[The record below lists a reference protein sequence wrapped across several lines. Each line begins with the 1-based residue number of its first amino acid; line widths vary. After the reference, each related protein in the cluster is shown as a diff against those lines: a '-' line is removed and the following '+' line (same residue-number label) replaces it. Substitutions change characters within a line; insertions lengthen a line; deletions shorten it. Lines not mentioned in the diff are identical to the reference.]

1 MTTFRTFAVA
11 AVLTAAAL
19 AASAADNPQRPGGR
33 KIIDVD
39 HIVAVVNEDVI
50 TRIDLDQQLRLAID
64 ALKRQGTPL
73 PPTDVLEKQVLERMI
88 NQRMQLQLA
97 KENGLRVED
106 AVLDK
111 TIARI
116 AQQNKL
122 SVEQLREALERDGVP
137 FSRFREDIRGEVTI
151 ARLRERE
158 VDSKI
163 VVTEGEIDALIQ
175 SMQGHDGGNNEFNLG
190 HILIR
195 VPEQATS
202 DVIQARQARAE
213 QALAQLKQGA
223 DFGQISATYS
233 DAPEALQGG
242 NLGWREANRLPTL
255 FVDALKNMRVGQVSE
270 LLRSSNG
277 FHILKLIDQR
287 GAAPVMVQQTHARHI
302 LVRTNEIISESEA
315 RNRLMGLRER
325 IENGADFAELARLQS
340 QDASAPKGGD
350 LGWLSP
356 GDTVPEF
363 ERTMNQLKPG
373 ELSQPI
379 KTEFGWHLIQV
390 LERREEDMSKER
402 TRLTARQ
409 SLRERK
415 SDEAYQEWL
424 RQLRDK
430 AYVEIRTDER

>member
-1 MTTFRTFAVA
+1 MSLKPLCA
-11 AVLTAAAL
+11 AIAL
-19 AASAADNPQRPGGR
+19 ALASAGAPAADSERRAPRAV
-33 KIIDVD
+33 IAVD
-39 HIVAVVNEDVI
+39 RIVAVVNEDVI
-50 TRIDLDQQLRLAID
+50 TRIDLQQQLARAVD

-73 PPTDVLEKQVLERMI
+73 PPADVLERQVLERMI
-88 NQRMQLQLA
+88 SQQMQLQLA
-97 KENGLRVED
+97 KDSGLRID
-106 AVLDK
+106 DGVLDK

-122 SVEQLREALERDGVP
+122 SVDQLRAALERDGVP
-137 FSRFREDIRGEVTI
+137 FPRFREDIRAEITI

-163 VVTEGEIDALIQ
+163 VVTEGEIDAYLQ
-175 SMQGHDGGNNEFNLG
+175 STDKPDGKSNEFNIA
-190 HILIR
+190 HILVR
-195 VPEQATS
+195 VPEQAS
-202 DVIQARQARAE
+202 ADAIQARRARAE
-213 QALAQLKQGA
+213 QALAQLKQGT
-223 DFGQISATYS
+223 DFGQVSATFS

-242 NLGWREANRLPTL
+242 SLGWREAGRLPSL
-255 FVDALKNMRVGQVSE
+255 FVDALKNMQIGQVSE

-287 GAAPVMVQQTHARHI
+287 GAAPVLVQQTQARHI
-302 LVRTNEIISESEA
+302 LIKTNEVISESEA
-315 RNRLMGLRER
+315 RNRLVGLRER
-325 IENGADFAELARLQS
+325 IVHGADFAELARLQS

-363 ERTMNQLKPG
+363 ERTMTQLKVG

-379 KTEFGWHLIQV
+379 KTEFGWHLVQV
-390 LERREEDMSKER
+390 LARREEDMSKER
-402 TRLTARQ
+402 VRLTARQ

-430 AYVEIRTDER
+430 TYVDIRPDER

>member
-1 MTTFRTFAVA
+1 MMNYRSYCAVIA
-11 AVLTAAAL
+11 LAL
-19 AASAADNPQRPGGR
+19 AAASAQAADAQPRAPR
-33 KIIDVD
+33 AVIAVD
-39 HIVAVVNEDVI
+39 RIVAIVNEDVI
-50 TRIDLDQQLRLAID
+50 TRIDLQQQLSLALD
-64 ALKRQGTPL
+64 TLKRQGTPL
-73 PPTDVLEKQVLERMI
+73 PPADVLERQVLERMI

-97 KENGLRVED
+97 KDSGLRVED

-122 SVEQLREALERDGVP
+122 SVDQLRAALERDGVP
-137 FSRFREDIRGEVTI
+137 FTRFREDIRAEITI

-158 VDSKI
+158 VDSKT
-163 VVTEGEIDALIQ
+163 VVTEGEIDAFIQ
-175 SMQGHDGGNNEFNLG
+175 SVDKTAGKSNEYNLA
-190 HILIR
+190 HILVR
-195 VPEQATS
+195 VPEQAS
-202 DVIQARQARAE
+202 ADAIQARQARAE

-223 DFGQISATYS
+223 DFGQVSATFS

-242 NLGWREANRLPTL
+242 SLGWRDAGRLPSL
-255 FVDALKNMRVGQVSE
+255 FVDALEGMKLGQVSG

-287 GAAPVMVQQTHARHI
+287 GAAPVLVQQTHARHI
-302 LVRTNEIISESEA
+302 LVKTNEVISESEA
-315 RNRLMGLRER
+315 RNRLAGLRER
-325 IENGADFAELARLQS
+325 IEHGSDFAELARLQS

-356 GDTVPEF
+356 GDTVPDF
-363 ERTMNQLKPG
+363 ERTMNQLKLG

-390 LERREEDMSKER
+390 LARREEDMSKER
-402 TRLTARQ
+402 VRLTARQ
-409 SLRERK
+409 ALRERK

-430 AYVEIRTDER
+430 TYVEIRNEER